1 MKNIFSLIVLVGTL
15 VGCGPHPPRENQSPI
30 PTSVVN
36 LQKIS
41 DAIAPFAQY
50 EAEGLYKYTL
60 ATSFVPAAVENSLQ
74 ALQGEELFKN
84 KLEVS
89 QQFAIATKAYNDLSP
104 RLQIDLIGTGTGG
117 YWRNKQWIT
126 IKNLRMPSQYYY
138 LEVIG
143 VLKDLHLTF
152 IDISDHESLNE
163 EVKTKML
170 VFSEK
175 VKNLINGQQEEEGL
189 SYDGEAPYSDYLKA
203 ATSEIRKRLTA
214 QGCVIPMSYNSK
226 DADIVVERVR
236 AAKDENPDLAIQ
248 YQKANERVI
257 QFNKLF
263 YEILSDWRVLAAK
276 EVLGEIYFPA
286 IIANELYSKNLISNM
301 TWSIKTMEYFWAE
314 CTRSFLS
321 DHRRIE
327 NLLKILEKPEICNL
341 N

>member
-1 MKNIFSLIVLVGTL
+1 MKNIFSLIVLVSYVL
-15 VGCGPHPPRENQSPI
+15 GCGPHPQQESQPPI
-30 PTSVVN
+30 PVSVVN

-41 DAIAPFAQY
+41 EALAPFARY

-84 KLEVS
+84 KLEIS

-117 YWRNKQWIT
+117 YWRNKQWVSIT
-126 IKNLRMPSQYYY
+126 NLRMPSQYYY
-138 LEVIG
+138 LEVMG

-152 IDISDHESLNE
+152 IDISDHEGLNE
-163 EVKTKML
+163 EAKTKML
-170 VFSEK
+170 AFTEK
-175 VKNLINGQQEEEGL
+175 VKNLINGQEGEEDL

-214 QGCVIPMSYNSK
+214 QGCAIPMSYNTK
-226 DADIVVERVR
+226 NADIVDERVR
-236 AAKDENPDLAIQ
+236 AAKKENPDLAVE
-248 YQKANERVI
+248 YEKANEKII

-263 YEILSDWRVLAAK
+263 YELLSDWQVLASK
-276 EVLGEIYFPA
+276 EVLGEVYFPA
-286 IIANELYSKNLISNM
+286 IIANEMYSKNLISNM

-327 NLLKILEKPEICNL
+327 NLLKILEKPEICKL